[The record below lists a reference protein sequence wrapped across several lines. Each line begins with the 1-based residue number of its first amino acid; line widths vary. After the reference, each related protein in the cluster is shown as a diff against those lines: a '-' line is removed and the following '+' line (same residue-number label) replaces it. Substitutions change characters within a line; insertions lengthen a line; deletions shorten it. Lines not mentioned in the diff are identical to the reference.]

1 MARPLIIDCDPG
13 TDDAVAL
20 LLAFASPE
28 FDLLGVTT
36 VAGNLPLTVTS
47 TNALKIC
54 EVAGR
59 VQTPVYAGCGQPLLR
74 QLVTAA
80 HVHGDTGLGGAD
92 LPAPDKQV
100 EDQHA
105 VDFIVETLLASDGD
119 VTLAAL
125 GPLTNIATAM
135 ARAPEIVPKIWQI
148 VLMGGSIGKG
158 NVTPDAEF
166 NMHVDPHAAA
176 VVFSARA
183 PVVMIGLDV
192 THQALATETHIAAFE
207 ALGNNAGLAVARLL
221 RPIDGRPLEHDG
233 VPLHDPCVMAYLL
246 RPDLFTGRPAQVT
259 VVAQRVPEA
268 GRTDVVFAP
277 TDDPGFNA
285 TVLETIDADGFFEL
299 LLARVATLP

>member
-13 TDDAVAL
+13 TDDAIAL

-28 FDLLGVTT
+28 FDVLGVTT
-36 VAGNLPLTVTS
+36 VAGNMALPVTS

-54 EVAGR
+54 ELAGR
-59 VQTPVYAGCGQPLLR
+59 ADTPVYAGCGQPLLR

-92 LPAPDKQV
+92 LAAPVKQL

-148 VLMGGSIGKG
+148 VLMGGAIGVG
-158 NVTPDAEF
+158 NITPAAEF

-192 THQALATETHIAAFE
+192 TNNAVATKAHIAAFDD
-207 ALGNNAGLAVARLL
+207 LGNDAGRIVAQLL
-221 RPIDGRPLEHDG
+221 RPPGGGPERDG
-233 VPLHDPCVMAYLL
+233 VKLHDPCVIAYLL
-246 RPDLFTGRPAQVT
+246 RPDLFIGRPAQVT
-259 VVAQRVPEA
+259 IE
-268 GRTDVVFAP
+268 GRQAPLVGHTEVDFAP
-277 TDDPGFNA
+277 EDDSAFNA

-299 LLARVATLP
+299 LLARLATLP